1 MTPSHGQQHLHQL
14 EGLFDEFQEPPQKEM
29 NRAVRKMH
37 QRRCAL
43 KNTRG
48 GGFDVGM
55 SAPIVPVDGAPLPTF
70 DYYSECY
77 DQMRPGELVTAAQP
91 ELAQVVMAG
100 GNRRGCGCGLWKG
113 GSRRRA
119 HRQGCGLMKGGR
131 ASRRQGCG
139 LMKGGRST
147 RRSQRGG
154 NKGGFGVDPAMSV
167 GGDGPI
173 AEPVRMAIPCD
184 ARAGTVNPFATHQP
198 VDVRASP
205 LWYSASANQVGGNH
219 RDGPA
224 FQDFQEARVPN
235 FAYTVPSTTPFAAT
249 QAGGAYS
256 GNAYDASCYRA
267 PGSEMPVYP
276 AQSVGFHFTPST
288 AAGSTLPDGVTA
300 FNEVVQHDAR
310 MGGAYRRK
318 TYRKARKAAKK
329 SRKGRK
335 ASKKSRKG
343 RKTSRRA

>member
-1 MTPSHGQQHLHQL
+1 
-14 EGLFDEFQEPPQKEM
+14 M
-29 NRAVRKMH
+29 NRAIRKMH

-43 KNTRG
+43 KNSRG

-55 SAPIVPVDGAPLPTF
+55 SAPIVPVDGAPMPTY
-70 DYYSECY
+70 DYYNECY

-100 GNRRGCGCGLWKG
+100 GRSRRATRGCGCGLWKG
-113 GSRRRA
+113 G
-119 HRQGCGLMKGGR
+119 RQGCGLMKGGLR
-131 ASRRQGCG
+131 SEHQGCG
-139 LMKGGRST
+139 LMKGGQKT
-147 RRSQRGG
+147 RKQRGKQSGG
-154 NKGGFGVDPAMSV
+154 NKGGFGIDPAMSV
-167 GGDGPI
+167 GGTGPI
-173 AEPVRMAIPCD
+173 AEPARFAIPCD
-184 ARAGTVNPFATHQP
+184 ARAGSANPYATSQP

-205 LWYSASANQVGGNH
+205 LWYSATANQVGSQTISQAGGNH

-224 FQDFQEARVPN
+224 FQTYHEARVPN
-235 FAYTVPSTTPFAAT
+235 FAYTVPNAVPFAAT

-288 AAGSTLPDGVTA
+288 AAGATLPDGVTA
-300 FNEVVQHDAR
+300 YNEVVQHAAR
-310 MGGAYRRK
+310 LGGAYRRK
-318 TYRKARKAAKK
+318 

-335 ASKKSRKG
+335 GAKKTRRSVRK
-343 RKTSRRA
+343 SRRA